1 MQFRVQ
7 DDAELPDLPFR
18 IFAGMRVSGDVSS
31 KLRKDEKISFQAL
44 FSGVQ
49 YVSCLSIKTQRI
61 WHLDELVAKKKKRLV
76 LFITPNHT
84 TDCSTKY
91 GSACPLMY
99 KYSTLAEVSNR
110 DTEILIRIRI

>member
-61 WHLDELVAKKKKRLV
+61 WHLDELVAKKKKEVGSIYNAEPYNRLLYKVWFGLPIDVQV
-76 LFITPNHT
+76 L
-84 TDCSTKY
+84 
-91 GSACPLMY
+91 
-99 KYSTLAEVSNR
+99 YSR
-110 DTEILIRIRI
+110 